1 MTTLAPESRDVH
13 IETPARAGYLVLAR
27 LALSAIC
34 RLTPLEHNE
43 VADLKLAVTEAA
55 SGFLAD
61 GDEPSDT
68 TIEFSFRLA
77 DDRLELEL
85 RGTPGDAP
93 AAERELSHAIV
104 EATVDDFRF
113 ESGRALLVKRLAA

>member
-1 MTTLAPESRDVH
+1 MTTLARESRDVH

-27 LALSAIC
+27 LALSAVC
-34 RLTPLEHNE
+34 RLTPLDSTE

-61 GDEPSDT
+61 GDEASEAV
-68 TIEFSFRLA
+68 IEFRFRLG

-85 RGTPGDAP
+85 RGTPADTP
-93 AAERELSHAIV
+93 TAERELSQAIV
-104 EATVDDFRF
+104 AATVDEFQL